1 MGELVA
7 LGQRGR
13 DGAQAGVMPAFLGA
27 LADLAAQIGS
37 TCADGD
43 DVRGAAVLGFV
54 HHVNQLSSLR
64 PQLRIPVGLT
74 TRAGC
79 C

>member
-1 MGELVA
+1 
-7 LGQRGR
+7 
-13 DGAQAGVMPAFLGA
+13 MPAFLGA
-27 LADLAAQIGS
+27 LAYLAAQIGS
-37 TCADGD
+37 TGADGD

-54 HHVNQLSSLR
+54 HHKGAFVDQLSSLR
-64 PQLRIPVGLT
+64 PQLRIPVKLT

>member
-1 MGELVA
+1 
-7 LGQRGR
+7 
-13 DGAQAGVMPAFLGA
+13 MPAFLGV

-37 TCADGD
+37 TDADGD

-54 HHVNQLSSLR
+54 HHKGAFVDQLSSLR
-64 PQLRIPVGLT
+64 PQLRIPVKLT